1 MGSGSSK
8 KKKTSAAATAKTDK
22 PPAAEVKKD
31 DTVANDALAVT
42 ETPAAEEAKSE
53 VTDTPVEKVTPEETK
68 DDSEDVTADAPAEA
82 TSTEESKVDAPAETP
97 AAEETKSEVTE
108 TPVEEVTPE
117 ETKDDTE
124 EKTDAAAADAPAE
137 TPAAQEEKGEA
148 TDDVSMKL
156 KLAMAHFHGP
166 FQVGGAPKPDTLKK
180 CDELAAKFAAALGSH
195 GQNEDLINLFAEA
208 GTWVDP
214 APAKVHTG
222 TEELKA
228 RIANLPPMDSV
239 ELKEVFYCM
248 SPNIFLAK
256 NEVTFTGKDP
266 FVVLDSFE
274 VDDSM
279 QIVKLESFLHAPSA
293 IMGAPKPTGPAEIS
307 QKFAQALFTHGQNE
321 DLINLF
327 AADAVWQ
334 DPVGG
339 STYTGTEELTARIE
353 KLPPM
358 ESVELKEVF
367 CSMSPKVFLA
377 KTEVTFVGKKPF
389 IVLDKFVCA

>member
-1 MGSGSSK
+1 MPVKLVMGSGSSK
-8 KKKTSAAATAKTDK
+8 KKKASAEASAKADK
-22 PPAAEVKKD
+22 PPAAEEKTD
-31 DTVANDALAVT
+31 NTAANDAPADT

-53 VTDTPVEKVTPEETK
+53 VTDTPVEKVT
-68 DDSEDVTADAPAEA
+68 
-82 TSTEESKVDAPAETP
+82 
-97 AAEETKSEVTE
+97 E
-108 TPVEEVTPE
+108 TPVEAVNPE
-117 ETKDDTE
+117 ET
-124 EKTDAAAADAPAE
+124 EKAEATPDAP
-137 TPAAQEEKGEA
+137 
-148 TDDVSMKL
+148 MKL
-156 KLAMAHFHGP
+156 KRAMAHFHAP

-195 GQNEDLINLFAEA
+195 GQNEDLINLFADA
-208 GTWVDP
+208 ATWVDP
-214 APAKVHTG
+214 APAKTHTG

-239 ELKEVFYCM
+239 EVKEVFYSM
-248 SPNIFLAK
+248 SPKIFLAK

-266 FVVLDSFE
+266 FFVIDSFE
-274 VDDSM
+274 VDDNM

-293 IMGAPKPTGPAEIS
+293 IMGAPKPTGPEEIS
-307 QKFAQALFTHGQNE
+307 QKFAQALFTHGKNE

-327 AADAVWQ
+327 APDAVWQ

-339 STYTGTEELTARIE
+339 SAYTGTEELTARIE

-358 ESVELKEVF
+358 EAVELKEVF

-389 IVLDKFVCA
+389 IILDKFVCV